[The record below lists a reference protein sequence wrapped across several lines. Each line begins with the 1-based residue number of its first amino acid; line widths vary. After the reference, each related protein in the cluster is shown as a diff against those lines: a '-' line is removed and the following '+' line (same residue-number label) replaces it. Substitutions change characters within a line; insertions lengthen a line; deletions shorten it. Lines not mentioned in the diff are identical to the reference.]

1 MQPFSGDL
9 PSLCVIVPC
18 YNEEEMLPAFFAQ
31 VVPALEQAT
40 AGRWNIL
47 CVDDGSQDATF
58 SIIAQWHE
66 RDQRV
71 SGIRLSRN
79 FGHQAALS
87 AGLAY
92 ARGEYIGIMD
102 CDLQDPVE
110 VLVELYRACLDDNLD
125 VSLGI
130 RRRRDAPLLL
140 RAAYSAFY
148 YIIQRTAD
156 HEWPRNAGDF
166 SVMSARC
173 QRVLLSLPEQSRMLR
188 GLRSW
193 VGFRQSGIPY
203 DRPARL
209 HGTSKYNLRKMTA
222 LALQGLISFST
233 VPLRLASIIGV
244 GMGIFSIV
252 FGIVILINRLFP
264 RFSLLGYWVGANAGT
279 ATVLVFL
286 AFALSVL
293 FVCLGI
299 VGEYLIVLL
308 QEIKKRPA
316 AIVSSMVGD
325 VQPLEAAYGLLE
337 ATTRPTASR
346 TAHTR

>member
-1 MQPFSGDL
+1 VQPFSGDL

-47 CVDDGSQDATF
+47 CVDDGSQDTTF
-58 SIIAQWHE
+58 SIIAQGHE
-66 RDQRV
+66 RDPRV
-71 SGIRLSRN
+71 SGLRLSRN

-110 VLVELYRACLDDNLD
+110 VLVQLYRACLDDNLD
-125 VSLGI
+125 VCVGI

-148 YIIQRTAD
+148 HIIQRAAD
-156 HEWPRNAGDF
+156 HDWPRDAGDF

-209 HGTSKYNLRKMTA
+209 RGSSKYNLRKMTA

-233 VPLRLASIIGV
+233 VPLRLASMIGV
-244 GMGIFSIV
+244 SMGIFSV
-252 FGIVILINRLFP
+252 LFGILILINRLFP

-316 AIVSSMVGD
+316 AIVSTTVGD
-325 VQPLEAAYGLLE
+325 VRPLEAAYGLLE
-337 ATTRPTASR
+337 ATRPSASR
-346 TAHTR
+346 TAHTL